1 MVRKLAERESFSGL
15 LAGGVAKTRNLKYKA
30 PQWSLRF
37 DKSRYDKVIKKVLI
51 ESAVEWSKFAIK
63 NATYSLQESRIMVR
77 LFDPCFS
84 NS

>member
-1 MVRKLAERESFSGL
+1 MAF
-15 LAGGVAKTRNLKYKA
+15 
-30 PQWSLRF
+30 
-37 DKSRYDKVIKKVLI
+37 

-63 NATYSLQESRIMVR
+63 NATYSLQESRIMAR